1 MTRESYCKDEW
12 FHFEKCLGEHTDL
25 KQIGTNV
32 WKNLEKMKGRDQRTV
47 LSVGQQIVPYIFFL
61 FSGQVLLSFKV
72 R

>member
-32 WKNLEKMKGRDQRTV
+32 WKNLEKMKGRDPRTADPS
-47 LSVGQQIVPYIFFL
+47 LEL
-61 FSGQVLLSFKV
+61 FSPSRKKFESFLAFKSV
-72 R
+72 DT

>member
-32 WKNLEKMKGRDQRTV
+32 WKNLEKMKGRDPRTV
-47 LSVGQQIVPYIFFL
+47 DLPCK
-61 FSGQVLLSFKV
+61 LLAFE
-72 R
+72 